1 MISSYQKKIVS
12 FAQNYLKK
20 NNNYVKITSYFA
32 IFEINPGKLLLK
44 YRLNKIFFF
53 HLIWNYIIG
62 IFSISNAEIELSQE
76 KFINQKKKEKVI
88 ISWAFKNN
96 FDSKGSY
103 FDKYLNLKS
112 SDAKNTLFFLIYM
125 DKTRPKKVNEN
136 IILIYKK
143 NYKLKYNFI
152 FFFKYIIALFY
163 KYKFSEK
170 FLFKLNFFS
179 AFSDQVKKKFIET
192 INLSKIKKIF
202 IVYEGQMFQKEII
215 DIVRTKKKNISII
228 GYDHSAPPP
237 LPLNLIYDSFS
248 PDVLLVTG
256 KAQIKNYKKYLL
268 WPKKKIKL
276 ISSLR
281 FKNEKKIHY
290 SNKIFIPFELNNV
303 NKYLSKLKKLLI
315 LENINSKVTLASQ
328 LHPMSKNS
336 NKHLGFVSS
345 INDIVKNK
353 FSKNKSKKKISIFLG
368 QTTSVIVALELGV
381 ECYHICLDPIFD
393 SYSNRIWNNIRVKQI
408 DKNIFKYTKIGK
420 QNFLNLNSKKK
431 YKII

>member
-62 IFSISNAEIELSQE
+62 IFSISNAEIELNQE

-125 DKTRPKKVNEN
+125 DKMRPKKVNEN

-152 FFFKYIIALFY
+152 FF
-163 KYKFSEK
+163 
-170 FLFKLNFFS
+170 LN
-179 AFSDQVKKKFIET
+179 I
-192 INLSKIKKIF
+192 
-202 IVYEGQMFQKEII
+202 
-215 DIVRTKKKNISII
+215 
-228 GYDHSAPPP
+228 
-237 LPLNLIYDSFS
+237 
-248 PDVLLVTG
+248 
-256 KAQIKNYKKYLL
+256 
-268 WPKKKIKL
+268 
-276 ISSLR
+276 
-281 FKNEKKIHY
+281 
-290 SNKIFIPFELNNV
+290 
-303 NKYLSKLKKLLI
+303 
-315 LENINSKVTLASQ
+315 
-328 LHPMSKNS
+328 
-336 NKHLGFVSS
+336 
-345 INDIVKNK
+345 
-353 FSKNKSKKKISIFLG
+353 
-368 QTTSVIVALELGV
+368 
-381 ECYHICLDPIFD
+381 
-393 SYSNRIWNNIRVKQI
+393 
-408 DKNIFKYTKIGK
+408 
-420 QNFLNLNSKKK
+420 
-431 YKII
+431 

>member
-32 IFEINPGKLLLK
+32 TFEKNPGNLLLK
-44 YRLNKIFFF
+44 YQLNKIFFF

-62 IFSISNAEIELSQE
+62 IFSISNAEIEINQE
-76 KFINQKKKEKVI
+76 KLTNHKKKEKVI
-88 ISWAFKNN
+88 ISWAFKKN
-96 FDSKGSY
+96 FKKNGSY
-103 FDKYLNLKS
+103 SDKYLNLNS

-125 DKTRPKKVNEN
+125 DKKRPKKINEN

-143 NYKLKYNFI
+143 NYKFKYNLIFFLKYI
-152 FFFKYIIALFY
+152 TALFY
-163 KYKFSEK
+163 KYKISEK

-179 AFSDQVKKKFIET
+179 AFSSQVKKKFIET
-192 INLSKIKKIF
+192 INLKKIKKIF

-215 DIVRTKKKNISII
+215 ELVRSKNKNIDII

-237 LPLNLIYDSFS
+237 LPLNLIYDNFS

-276 ISSLR
+276 INSLR
-281 FKNEKKIHY
+281 FKNEKNLYY

-303 NKYLSKLKKLLI
+303 NKYLLKLKKLLI
-315 LENINSKVTLASQ
+315 LENINSKVTLTPQ
-328 LHPMSKNS
+328 LHPMSKKFS
-336 NKHLGFVSS
+336 NHLKFVSS
-345 INDIVKNK
+345 IDSVIKNK
-353 FSKNKSKKKISIFLG
+353 VNKIKSKKKISIFFG
-368 QTTSVIVALELGV
+368 QTTSVIVALELGI

-393 SYSNRIWNNIRVKQI
+393 SYTSRIWNNIRVKQI
-408 DKNIFKYTKIGK
+408 DENIFKYTKIGN
-420 QNFLNLNSKKK
+420 QSFLNLNSKKK
-431 YKII
+431 YKIT